1 MSPQALIY
9 KIEAAEVWRA
19 AQAAGVYQGSSLD
32 VADGFIHFSTAA
44 QFEATLAKWFRGR
57 GGLLVAAIDAASLG
71 DALRYEPARGGDLFP
86 HLYAPLPMTAVRWTK
101 AIPDLPDGGHAPG
114 ALEA

>member
-9 KIEAAEVWRA
+9 KIESAEAWRA
-19 AQAAGVYQGSSLD
+19 AQAAGVYQGSALD
-32 VADGFIHFSTAA
+32 IADGFIHFSAAA
-44 QFEATLAKWFRGR
+44 QFEATLAKWFHGR
-57 GGLLVAAIDAASLG
+57 GGLVVAAIDAAALG

-86 HLYAPLPMTAVRWTK
+86 HLYASLPMSAVRWTK
-101 AIPDLPDGGHAPG
+101 AIQDLADGGHAPG